1 MKITYLVVAISLCLS
16 LVSNAQNS
24 AESADNLV
32 KMAQT
37 NYDRKDFTQARYLF
51 KQAYGAYA
59 AKEDYK
65 KAVACGLQVSALY
78 HREFFYKEAFE
89 MCGVMDQL
97 VSAGEAK
104 QQKRYVGLHFAITKE
119 RFDMYL
125 KLRNA
130 VQANTQL
137 GYLEQIA
144 NQAGGEAL
152 NDELLY
158 SKAFYYYAFGHQAE
172 GDASFD
178 QLIAQ
183 YKKKKDYARVSD
195 CYRKLIS
202 IAQTANNAALM
213 GRTYEELI
221 KWNDK
226 AKSLTAQDELSVLK
240 RKYDGALETL
250 QEREGSLS
258 AKQYIIVGLTIVV
271 VILGVALALL
281 GLLLMRFM
289 ATSAKQ
295 KKSIQIANEHNEL
308 KSQFICNISAQ
319 LDPTLDRLT
328 ESALRLPSSNGMI
341 EQIEALRSFSNHIQE
356 LSTLENSL
364 TESFEMATVNNI
376 GRFCEG
382 LMEELK
388 TKVQPNVVVATNV
401 PNIPLKTNTE
411 QLGRLLNH
419 LLNNAALYTT
429 EGKITLEFMKRGA
442 HTFQFIIS
450 DTGAGIPVE
459 MRDNLFKPFTQ
470 IGDLTLGDRL
480 GLPICELIAIKLNG
494 NLSLDTTYTK
504 GTRFILKLNA

>member
-1 MKITYLVVAISLCLS
+1 MKFTYLVVAISLCFC
-16 LVSNAQNS
+16 LVTNAQETTES
-24 AESADNLV
+24 AENLV
-32 KMAQT
+32 KMAQS
-37 NYDRKDFTQARYLF
+37 NYNQKDFTQARYLF

-59 AKEDYK
+59 AKDDYK

-78 HREFFYKEAFE
+78 HRELYYKEAFE
-89 MCGVMDQL
+89 MCRVMDQL

-119 RFDMYL
+119 RFNMYL

-144 NQAGGEAL
+144 NQAGGESL
-152 NDELLY
+152 NEDLLY
-158 SKAFYYYAFGHQAE
+158 SKAFYYYAFGHQTD

-183 YKKKKDYARVSD
+183 YKKKKEFAKVSE
-195 CYRKLIS
+195 CYKKLIS

-221 KWNDK
+221 KWNEK

-240 RKYDGALETL
+240 RKYNESQENL
-250 QEREGSLS
+250 QARESSLS

-271 VILGVALALL
+271 IILGVALVLL
-281 GLLLMRFM
+281 GLLLARLM

-295 KKSIQIANEHNEL
+295 KKSIQIANEHNAL

-328 ESALRLPSSNGMI
+328 DSALQLPSAKAML
-341 EQIEALRSFSNHIQE
+341 EQIDALRSFSNHIQE

-364 TESFEMATVNNI
+364 TEPFEMTNVNNI

-382 LMEELK
+382 LMDELK
-388 TKVQPNVVVATNV
+388 LKVKPNVAVVANV

-411 QLGRLLNH
+411 QLGKLLQH
-419 LLNNAALYTT
+419 LLNNASLYTF

-442 HTFQFIIS
+442 RTFQFVIT
-450 DTGAGIPVE
+450 DTGVGIPVE
-459 MRDNLFKPFTQ
+459 MRENLFKPFTQ
-470 IGDLTLGDRL
+470 IGDLTKGDRL